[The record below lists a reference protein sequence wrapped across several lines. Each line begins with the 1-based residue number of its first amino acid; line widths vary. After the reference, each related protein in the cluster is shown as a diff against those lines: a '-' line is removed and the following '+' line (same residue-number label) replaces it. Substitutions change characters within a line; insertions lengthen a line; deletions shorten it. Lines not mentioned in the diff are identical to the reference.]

1 MDLIHF
7 KIVSALLIF
16 VMTIVAGFVPFSK
29 RLKSLQ
35 GHEFP
40 IGEALACG
48 VFLGA
53 GLIHML
59 GDASQAFT
67 SLGYHYPFA
76 FLISGCCFL
85 FLLLLEHIGTE
96 LNHHRQG
103 NAPAIALLAVIMLSI
118 HALLAGTAL
127 GLSRDLAGVFIILL
141 AILAHKWAESFSLSV
156 QINKTTLSIKSSLI
170 IFFIFSIMT
179 PLGIMLGSSIASM
192 SSLHPLLEPIF
203 SALAAGT
210 FIYIGTLHGLS
221 RSAMIQCC
229 NLKHFSFLILGFVL
243 MAVVAIWT

>member
-1 MDLIHF
+1 
-7 KIVSALLIF
+7 
-16 VMTIVAGFVPFSK
+16 
-29 RLKSLQ
+29 
-35 GHEFP
+35 
-40 IGEALACG
+40 
-48 VFLGA
+48 
-53 GLIHML
+53 
-59 GDASQAFT
+59 
-67 SLGYHYPFA
+67 
-76 FLISGCCFL
+76 
-85 FLLLLEHIGTE
+85 
-96 LNHHRQG
+96 
-103 NAPAIALLAVIMLSI
+103 
-118 HALLAGTAL
+118 
-127 GLSRDLAGVFIILL
+127 LAGVFIILL